1 MPLEGGVLKRQPNSP
16 ARTAFKSTLAKS
28 GPLKADGIV
37 AQLKSLL
44 PNAKHEKETSEVS
57 LPHDCN
63 TSTQSLAW
71 THAMLNLVRI
81 LGIYLCIFCYFFTC
95 SVIWSKK
102 QSRTSLTWRESCRW
116 QTKRYASCRFRVII
130 QVYYAEN

>member
-1 MPLEGGVLKRQPNSP
+1 MRMPLEGGVLKRQPNSP

-57 LPHDCN
+57 LPHDL
-63 TSTQSLAW
+63 QVRKVL
-71 THAMLNLVRI
+71 HGRML
-81 LGIYLCIFCYFFTC
+81 
-95 SVIWSKK
+95 
-102 QSRTSLTWRESCRW
+102 
-116 QTKRYASCRFRVII
+116 
-130 QVYYAEN
+130 